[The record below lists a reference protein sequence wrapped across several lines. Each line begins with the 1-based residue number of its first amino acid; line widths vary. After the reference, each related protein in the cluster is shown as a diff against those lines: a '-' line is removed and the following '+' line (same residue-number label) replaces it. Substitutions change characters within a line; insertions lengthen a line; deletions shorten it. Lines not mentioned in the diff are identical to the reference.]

1 MTVLILMGS
10 CQELEEKPLV
20 HEESLDAKFDRIR
33 FLGAVSKAS
42 LEYDEG
48 LRNPI
53 KNLNF
58 RTIYDSDVVIHDY
71 INNIASRLNTQDNY
85 FKTIPETS
93 WNNTYNGQ
101 TFTNEAQLDKST
113 LSPRIRAHIDQYENA
128 INIVADRFEN
138 GLLTESQL
146 KNELK
151 TICKNRGNSIKSDG
165 SISMADRE
173 DIAEIFFVMDDMT
186 DDLML
191 VLQDPTFENASFI
204 KRLGRALGR
213 VLLVAAVTAVIY
225 FTGGVAASI
234 LKVGSLHSGIF
245 KAGLTAVSKSTK
257 LASGGK
263 LYSGLMMGLGKGTI
277 QAVGRWDEE
286 WEGIGKEAK
295 YGIKLAW

>member
-20 HEESLDAKFDRIR
+20 QEESLDAKFDRIR
-33 FLGAVSKAS
+33 FLGAISKAS

-58 RTIYDSDVVIHDY
+58 RTVYDSDVVIHDY

-85 FKTIPETS
+85 FKTIPETT

-101 TFTNEAQLDKST
+101 TFTNETQLDKST
-113 LSPRIRAHIDQYENA
+113 LSPRVRAHIDQYENA
-128 INIVADRFEN
+128 INSVADRYEN
-138 GLLTESQL
+138 GLLTENQL

-165 SISMADRE
+165 SISMAERG

-191 VLQDPTFENASFI
+191 VLQDPTFENASFF
-204 KRLGRALGR
+204 KRLGRALVR
-213 VLLVAAVTAVIY
+213 VILVAAVTAAIIY
-225 FTGGVAASI
+225 TGGLAVGAWKMKSI
-234 LKVGSLHSGIF
+234 YLGH
-245 KAGLTAVSKSTK
+245 KAGWAALTKKVSIG
-257 LASGGK
+257 ASGK
-263 LYSGLMMGLGKGTI
+263 LYPGFYYGIGKGMIGAT
-277 QAVGRWDEE
+277 QKWSLE
-286 WEGIGKEAK
+286 WEGVGKEAK
-295 YGIKLAW
+295 YAVKAVW